1 MKPPSDRTRTSP
13 DDPKKSAGRQGEE
26 QTDGEGDDED
36 EWDPQPAELREGE
49 TPDEDSHARRNAEQL
64 RMAREELERLEAE
77 GEEGPGADE

>member
-13 DDPKKSAGRQGEE
+13 DDPKKSASRQG
-26 QTDGEGDDED
+26 DGETGEGADDE

-49 TPDEDSHARRNAEQL
+49 APDEDAHARRNAEML
-64 RMAREELERLEAE
+64 RRAREELGRE

>member
-13 DDPKKSAGRQGEE
+13 DTPKKSASRQGDND
-26 QTDGEGDDED
+26 TGEGADDED

-49 TPDEDSHARRNAEQL
+49 TPDEDSHAARNAEML
-64 RMAREELERLEAE
+64 RRAREELGRE